1 MELEKLDAINKQE
14 KTKNDKNKFN
24 KILKRKIN
32 YFRRFFQVQKS
43 L

>member
-1 MELEKLDAINKQE
+1 MELEKLDAIKKQE

-24 KILKRKIN
+24 KILKGKLN